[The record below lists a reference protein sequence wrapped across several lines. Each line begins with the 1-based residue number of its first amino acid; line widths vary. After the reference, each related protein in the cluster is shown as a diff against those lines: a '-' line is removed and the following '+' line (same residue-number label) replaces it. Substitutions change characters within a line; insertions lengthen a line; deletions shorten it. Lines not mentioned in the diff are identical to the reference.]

1 MSQRILKFAIKLQLR
16 RPNLKNLN
24 RAVLN
29 RQKTVPIERQLKS
42 HGGTNRVSAAS
53 QIWDAA

>member
-1 MSQRILKFAIKLQLR
+1 MSRRILKFSIKFQLQGQ
-16 RPNLKNLN
+16 NLKNLN
-24 RAVLN
+24 RAALN
-29 RQKTVPIERQLKS
+29 RQKPVPIERQLKS